1 MRKLLM
7 VPVMLLAA
15 CAVET
20 PDPDLG
26 TNVTTAGDDSAG
38 AGAGETFESG
48 TLSGGF
54 TTEPISCVDHSL
66 LFQAFVF
73 RADGSRDFDATCQY
87 QFADGRALDGCTLT
101 ASVPELETVTLLATD
116 TVIGASLTDSESVQG
131 PASFD
136 ASLDVSASGMSIS
149 WQAATSG
156 LAGSTRISIDP
167 PGNVVASDPSVFL
180 AATGTI
186 SVSAPGTYT
195 VTLDASMPI
204 GDGSCGAQVQ
214 KTVVIEGSGNP
225 PPCGH

>member
-26 TNVTTAGDDSAG
+26 TTVTTAGDDSAG
-38 AGAGETFESG
+38 AGAGETFEG
-48 TLSGGF
+48 ATLSGGF
-54 TTEPISCVDHSL
+54 TTEPIACADHSL

-73 RADGSRDFDATCQY
+73 HSDGSRDFDATCQF
-87 QFADGRALDGCTLT
+87 QFADGRTLDGCAIT
-101 ASVPELETVTLLATD
+101 ASVPDLENVTLVATD
-116 TVIGASLTDSESVQG
+116 IVIGASLTDAQQVSG
-131 PASFD
+131 PPSFD
-136 ASLDVSASGMSIS
+136 ASLDVSASGMAIS

-180 AATGTI
+180 AATGTV
-186 SVSAPGTYT
+186 SVNAPGTYT
-195 VTLDASMPI
+195 VTLDASTPL
-204 GDGSCGAQVQ
+204 GDSHCGAQVQ